1 MAGMYDVIM
10 RLCAERKIKRADLCR
25 ETGVSTSAMTE
36 LKKGRTVSLS
46 AQNAQRIADFF
57 GVSVSCLLGED
68 EDHGTDKP
76 AAPAFAPDVKPLPL
90 LGEIACGEP
99 RFASQELYGYIP
111 ANGVSADFCLRAKG
125 DSMTGARINDGD
137 IVFIKKQDSVE
148 NGQIAAVA
156 IDDEATL
163 KRVYISDG
171 VVTLVAENPAYAPIT
186 VKSSDAKSVR
196 ILGRAVTFQSAVR

>member
-1 MAGMYDVIM
+1 M
-10 RLCAERKIKRADLCR
+10 RLCAERNIKRAQLCR

-46 AQNAQRIADFF
+46 AQSARRIADFF
-57 GVSVSCLLGED
+57 GVSVSCLFGDTALGVSE
-68 EDHGTDKP
+68 
-76 AAPAFAPDVKPLPL
+76 AAEARELAGESPRLLPL

-99 RFASQELYGYIP
+99 RFASQELYAYVP
-111 ANGVSADFCLRAKG
+111 SNGVSADFCLRAKG

-137 IVFIKKQDSVE
+137 VVFIKKQESVE

-163 KRVYISDG
+163 KRVY
-171 VVTLVAENPAYAPIT
+171 VTPENVTLVAENPAYPPI
-186 VKSSDAKSVR
+186 VLDARDAKSVR
-196 ILGRAVTFQSAVR
+196 ILGRAVAFQSSVR